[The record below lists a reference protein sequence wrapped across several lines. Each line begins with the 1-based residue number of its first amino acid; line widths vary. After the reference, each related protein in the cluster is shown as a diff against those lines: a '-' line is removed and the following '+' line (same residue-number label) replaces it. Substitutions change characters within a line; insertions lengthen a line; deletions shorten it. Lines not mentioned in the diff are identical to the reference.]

1 MGLESGISNALQHE
15 WPEIDIKKCIFH
27 FSKRLIKKV
36 GDLSMKSYYNH
47 INHPEVSDF
56 IRVSL
61 GLPRYPLDRLQE
73 AVELLK
79 IEGKKLPTLKER
91 KFATK
96 YIKYLE
102 RTWTS
107 EKCRFKPESWNF
119 FKYKGLAST
128 NNHNEE

>member
-1 MGLESGISNALQHE
+1 MLFNKNG
-15 WPEIDIKKCIFH
+15 
-27 FSKRLIKKV
+27 
-36 GDLSMKSYYNH
+36 
-47 INHPEVSDF
+47 
-56 IRVSL
+56 
-61 GLPRYPLDRLQE
+61 PLDRLQE

-102 RTWTS
+102 RTLTS

-119 FKYKGLAST
+119 FKYKGPAST

>member
-1 MGLESGISNALQHE
+1 MTLPNYGLAQTACLNESV
-15 WPEIDIKKCIFH
+15 P
-27 FSKRLIKKV
+27 FSAPSKQKLLV
-36 GDLSMKSYYNH
+36 V
-47 INHPEVSDF
+47 EVSDF

-61 GLPRYPLDRLQE
+61 GLPRCPLDRLQE

-119 FKYKGLAST
+119 FKYKGPAST